1 MKKLLELLEQDLK
14 CEQVGTMTITIK
26 SNQKPKQ

>member
-14 CEQVGTMTITIK
+14 CEQVATITITIK
-26 SNQKPKQ
+26 PNQKPKQ